1 MTSNDHNDYI
11 ITHKLFQPIISHE
24 NNMKLTEIPTDEE
37 NYSTINS
44 FKDQRAPRA
53 DGMGAAFF
61 TSSWDVIHK
70 EAVDFIQSFFSPG
83 VSEFAWYQSYTHSPH
98 S

>member
-1 MTSNDHNDYI
+1 MQCSDGSFVEDPNHVGDLFLQYWRNIMTSNDHNDYI

-44 FKDQRAPRA
+44 FKD
-53 DGMGAAFF
+53 
-61 TSSWDVIHK
+61 
-70 EAVDFIQSFFSPG
+70 
-83 VSEFAWYQSYTHSPH
+83 
-98 S
+98 